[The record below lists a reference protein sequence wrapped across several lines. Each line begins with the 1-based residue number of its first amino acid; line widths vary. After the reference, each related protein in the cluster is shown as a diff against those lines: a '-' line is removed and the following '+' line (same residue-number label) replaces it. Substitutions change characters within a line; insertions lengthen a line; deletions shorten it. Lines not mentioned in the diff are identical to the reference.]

1 MKLPGQEE
9 WSPARVQRS
18 IGFWSYLI
26 ESGGK
31 LYRRNRRQLRTAP
44 MEIEMREPE
53 SVLLDVSPSKV
64 SQSSGDTETPMLVPF
79 MQMATKQRF
88 HLHQCL
94 LHHRSLCN
102 SHHLAGESKLPQD
115 MINPKNK
122 KEKKS

>member
-18 IGFWSYLI
+18 IGFRCYLI

-53 SVLLDVSPSKV
+53 SVLPDVSPSKV
-64 SQSSGDTETPMLVPF
+64 SQSSGDIETPMLVPF
-79 MQMATKQRF
+79 MQDGSQTKISPPPVSAT
-88 HLHQCL
+88 
-94 LHHRSLCN
+94 S
-102 SHHLAGESKLPQD
+102 SKPMQFSSFSRRIKAPARYD
-115 MINPKNK
+115 
-122 KEKKS
+122 